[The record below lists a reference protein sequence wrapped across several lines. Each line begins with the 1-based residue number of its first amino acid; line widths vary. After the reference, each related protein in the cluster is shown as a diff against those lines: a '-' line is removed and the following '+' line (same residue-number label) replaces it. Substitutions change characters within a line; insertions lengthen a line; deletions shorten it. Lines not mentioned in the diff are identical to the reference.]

1 MKTGWQGDSKTWKQ
15 VEKETG
21 RQEDSYIWKQVDKKT
36 VKTCKQVDKKTV
48 RYENM
53 STFRNKKL

>member
-15 VEKETG
+15 VEKET
-21 RQEDSYIWKQVDKKT
+21 
-36 VKTCKQVDKKTV
+36 VKTCKQVDKNTV